1 MGEKMAIKYKVPFVD
16 FPTHYHPHLESEI
29 IATVRD
35 VLKRGDFVL
44 RGDLQRFED
53 NMASFLGV
61 KYVVGVGSG
70 TDALHLALRA
80 AGIGPGDEVITV
92 AFTCQATISVIV
104 HCGAELILIDVVDD
118 YNMDVEQVEP
128 AISPHT
134 RAILPV
140 HLNGRSCD
148 MKRLMDIAS
157 KHDLMVIED
166 AAQSP
171 GASFDGQKVGTFGLA
186 GCFSVYPMKMFG
198 ATGDGG
204 FVATND
210 DELQRKLYALRD
222 LGQDRA
228 TGSILFHGFTSRL
241 DNIQAAILN
250 VKFKYLPQW
259 IERRREVATLYH
271 RSLSNQPYLKL
282 PPPPE
287 TQGHYFDVFQN
298 YVVRAQERDRLV
310 AYLEECG
317 IETLT
322 SWYLSKPLHHHQA
335 LNLGHFHLPNT
346 EQFAK
351 EAVSLPLNSEIS
363 DEQVEFVIKSIIS
376 FYKR

>member
-1 MGEKMAIKYKVPFVD
+1 MTYKVPFVD
-16 FPTHYHPHLESEI
+16 FPAHYHRRLESEI
-29 IATVRD
+29 MAVVRK
-35 VLKRGDFVL
+35 VLLRGDFIL
-44 RGDLQRFED
+44 RGDLQQFED

-70 TDALHLALRA
+70 SDALHLALRA

-92 AFTCQATISVIV
+92 AFTCMATISMIV
-104 HCGAELILIDVVDD
+104 HCGAEPVLIDVGDD
-118 YNMDVEQVEP
+118 YNMDVGQVES
-128 AISPHT
+128 AISPRT

-140 HLNGRSCD
+140 HLNGHSCD
-148 MKRLMDIAS
+148 MKRLMALAT
-157 KHDLMVIED
+157 KHNLIVIED
-166 AAQSP
+166 AAQSL
-171 GASFDGQKVGTFGLA
+171 GASFDVQKVGTFGLA
-186 GCFSVYPMKMFG
+186 GCFSVYPMKIFG

-204 FVATND
+204 FIATD
-210 DELQRKLYALRD
+210 DEEVDGKLRNLRD
-222 LGQDRA
+222 LGQDRI
-228 TGSILFHGFTSRL
+228 TGSILCYGFTSRL

-250 VKFKYLPQW
+250 VKLKYLPQW
-259 IERRREVATLYH
+259 IARRREVAALYH

-310 AYLEECG
+310 VYLEEGG

-335 LNLGHFHLPNT
+335 LNLEHFHLPNT

-363 DEQVEFVIKSIIS
+363 DEQVEYVAKSVLS
-376 FYKR
+376 FYQR

>member
-1 MGEKMAIKYKVPFVD
+1 MQYRVPFVD
-16 FPTHYHPHLESEI
+16 FPTHYNPRLESEI
-29 IATVRD
+29 IATVRE

-44 RGDLQRFED
+44 RGDLKQFEES
-53 NMASFLGV
+53 MASFLGV
-61 KYVVGVGSG
+61 RYVVGVGSG
-70 TDALHLALRA
+70 TDALYLTLRA
-80 AGIGPGDEVITV
+80 AGMGPGDEVITV
-92 AFTCQATISVIV
+92 TFTCIATISAIV
-104 HCGAELILIDVVDD
+104 HCGAEPILIDVGDD
-118 YNMDVEQVEP
+118 YNMDMGQVEP
-128 AISPHT
+128 AVSPRT

-148 MKRLMDIAS
+148 MKRLMALAT
-157 KHDLMVIED
+157 KHNLIVIED

-204 FVATND
+204 FIATNNGEVD
-210 DELQRKLYALRD
+210 GKLRNLRD
-222 LGQDRA
+222 LGQDRI
-228 TGSILFHGFTSRL
+228 TGSILCHGFTSRL

-250 VKFKYLPQW
+250 VKLKYLPQW
-259 IERRREVATLYH
+259 IARRREVAALYH

-282 PPPPE
+282 PPSPE

-363 DEQVEFVIKSIIS
+363 DEQVEYIIQSIPS
-376 FYKR
+376 FYQRWG